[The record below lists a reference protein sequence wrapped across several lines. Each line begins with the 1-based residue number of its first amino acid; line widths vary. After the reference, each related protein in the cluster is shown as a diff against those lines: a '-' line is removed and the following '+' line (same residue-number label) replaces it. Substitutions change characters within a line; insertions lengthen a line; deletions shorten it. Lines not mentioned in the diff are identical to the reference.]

1 MCRVLVKEAQ
11 KNVDFIIYNHLFSK
25 DSSYTFTITQLVTE
39 LRQYNLELSS
49 EDVEKEVNYFI
60 KAGLINQ
67 NFRCYSVCGR

>member
-1 MCRVLVKEAQ
+1 MCKVLVKEAQ
-11 KNVDFIIYNHLFSK
+11 KNVDFIM
-25 DSSYTFTITQLVTE
+25 
-39 LRQYNLELSS
+39 YNLELSS